1 MDPIIPQKP
10 QSANDYDDRTTRA
23 VKSVLVEIGQVLASF
38 RGKFAVIGGSVP
50 WLLLENADNPHVGT
64 LDVDL
69 SLDAEVLQDGQYA
82 DLIHELMGQGYDK
95 TKNTREFQLQR
106 TVPATDGG
114 SAIEILVD
122 FLMPKH
128 ADIEKNRPKLI
139 ENFRVQRADGA
150 DLAVHFHQLVAVS
163 AKTPT
168 GGQNTVEIAVC
179 SIPALLAMKGYAVEL
194 RQKRKDAYD
203 IHYCIRNYP
212 GGAGELAEDCRKLL
226 EHESA
231 RTGYEFINAKFET
244 VESYGPTSVRLFV
257 EESAVLGDQTP
268 EQWQQDAYGQ
278 VNEWLIALGLR
289 KPQ

>member
-1 MDPIIPQKP
+1 MDPVIPQKP

-23 VKSVLVEIGQVLASF
+23 VKSVLVEIGQILASF
-38 RGKFAVIGGSVP
+38 RGKFAVVGGSVP

-69 SLDAEVLQDGQYA
+69 SLDAEALQDGQYA

-114 SAIEILVD
+114 PAIEILVD

-163 AKTPT
+163 AETPT
-168 GGQNTVEIAVC
+168 GGRNTVEIAVC
-179 SIPALLAMKGYAVEL
+179 SIAKMRMTFTTAFGTIQAESGRWQRTAGSCSNTKAPGQAMSSSTRSSRPLKAMDQPVFVSSWKS
-194 RQKRKDAYD
+194 RRCSA
-203 IHYCIRNYP
+203 IRLPHN
-212 GGAGELAEDCRKLL
+212 GNKMRMDRSMNG
-226 EHESA
+226 S
-231 RTGYEFINAKFET
+231 
-244 VESYGPTSVRLFV
+244 
-257 EESAVLGDQTP
+257 
-268 EQWQQDAYGQ
+268 
-278 VNEWLIALGLR
+278 
-289 KPQ
+289 